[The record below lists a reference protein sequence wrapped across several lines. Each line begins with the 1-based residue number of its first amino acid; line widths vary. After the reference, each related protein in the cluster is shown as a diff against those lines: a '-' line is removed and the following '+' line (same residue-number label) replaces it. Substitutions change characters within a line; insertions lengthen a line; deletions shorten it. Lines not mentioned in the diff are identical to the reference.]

1 MITCTP
7 GSTRYR
13 WKAGAGGP
21 PKTTKSTTATTKASS
36 NTKTNKTTKAASS
49 GGSSGGLT
57 TTGAAVTGRFC
68 AKADDGRRGTS
79 DKGIKLIC
87 RADAAGKNRVAGGLI
102 GLLLPDGA
110 GRLIRP
116 AGGRAI
122 GTS

>member
-1 MITCTP
+1 MHP
-7 GSTRYR
+7 GQHPLPLEGGR
-13 WKAGAGGP
+13 WRSPEDHEVVNRDDQGVEQHQDQQDHQGCLLRWIV
-21 PKTTKSTTATTKASS
+21 
-36 NTKTNKTTKAASS
+36 
-49 GGSSGGLT
+49 GGLT
-57 TTGAAVTGRFC
+57 TTGAAVTGRVG

>member
-1 MITCTP
+1 MSCHHRRLFDVSFRTAGQLCA
-7 GSTRYR
+7 
-13 WKAGAGGP
+13 KAVAG
-21 PKTTKSTTATTKASS
+21 TTATDASG
-36 NTKTNKTTKAASS
+36 AMI
-49 GGSSGGLT
+49 
-57 TTGAAVTGRFC
+57 TTGAAVTGRVG

-87 RADAAGKNRVAGGLI
+87 RADAPGKNRVAGGQI

-122 GTS
+122 GTG